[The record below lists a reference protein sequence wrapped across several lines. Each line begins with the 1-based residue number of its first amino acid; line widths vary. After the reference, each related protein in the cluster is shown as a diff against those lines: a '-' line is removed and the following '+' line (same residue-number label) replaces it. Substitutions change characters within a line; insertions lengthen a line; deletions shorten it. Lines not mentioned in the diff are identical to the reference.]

1 MKIIDLIGQRFTRL
15 VVTGRAPNKSE
26 KDTNARWHCKCDCG
40 RVCIAYGQDLRREK
54 FKSCGC
60 LNAERIYK
68 HGQSRTKEYRT
79 WLHIRQRCENPNTPK
94 FKLYGGAGI
103 KVCERWMDYENFR
116 ADMGD
121 CPSSKHTID
130 RIDGTKGYEPDNCRW
145 ATYAEQNR
153 NLSSNVVIEIDGVKK
168 ILTDWCIEYGIKRV
182 TADARIRNGWN
193 PIDAIKTPVNPLFNP
208 KKSSL

>member
-1 MKIIDLIGQRFTRL
+1 MRIIDLTGQRFTRL

-40 RVCIAYGQDLRREK
+40 RMCIAYGQDLRREK

-68 HGQSRTKEYRT
+68 HGQSRTKTYRT
-79 WLHIRQRCENPNTPK
+79 WLTMRQRCENPKNAAYGQ
-94 FKLYGGAGI
+94 YGGAGI
-103 KVCERWMDYENFR
+103 VVHESWKLFENFH

-121 CPSSKHTID
+121 APSTRHTID
-130 RIDGTKGYEPDNCRW
+130 RIDGTKGYEPGNCRW

-153 NLSSNVVIEIDGVKK
+153 NLKSNVIVEIDGVSMV
-168 ILTDWCIEYGIKRV
+168 LQDWCKRYSINRNTV
-182 TADARIRNGWN
+182 QTRIRNGWD
-193 PIDAIKTPVNPLFNP
+193 IVDAITTPINSVGVNFNHR
-208 KKSSL
+208 